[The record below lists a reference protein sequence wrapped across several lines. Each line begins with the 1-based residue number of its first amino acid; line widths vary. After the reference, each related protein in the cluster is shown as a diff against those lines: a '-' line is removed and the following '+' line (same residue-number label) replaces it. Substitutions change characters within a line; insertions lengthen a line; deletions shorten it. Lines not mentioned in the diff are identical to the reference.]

1 MALKVCKF
9 GGTSMADGNVMNRVK
24 TIIDS
29 DKDRKYIV
37 VSAPGKRYSGDI
49 KITDILYEC
58 HKEVEK
64 NGSCGAAFQLIRS
77 RFNSIVRELNIDFD
91 INSVLD
97 ETEARI
103 NSENDEDFTASRGEY
118 LSARVM
124 AEVLGAKFVDAE
136 DVIFFDKKGAYDAE
150 RSEKAINEALRG
162 AERAVFPGFYG
173 RGANGKVK
181 TFSRG
186 GSDISGAIVARA
198 VNATVYENWTDV
210 SGFLACDP
218 RIVDSPR
225 RIKALSYKELRE
237 LSYMGANV
245 LHSESIFPVRKAN
258 IPIHIKNTFRPED
271 EGTLIQPSVYYTPS
285 GSIVTGIAGKKDFT
299 VIFIEKSLM
308 NSQIGFVRKVL
319 SVLEKYNIPVE
330 HIPSGIDTMS
340 VVVESSALKEGKLDL
355 VLHGIDEAVSPDT
368 MRVTEDIA
376 LIATVGHGMSSS
388 VGTSARLFKAMA
400 AAEINV
406 KMIDQGS
413 SELNI
418 IVGVKNEDCDKCIR
432 AIYREFFGN

>member
-1 MALKVCKF
+1 
-9 GGTSMADGNVMNRVK
+9 MADGNVMNRVK

-198 VNATVYENWTDV
+198 VNASVYENWTDV